1 MGLHADYGTILHL
14 LRQRFDASLVAPVR
28 PAAIAAPGPGAR
40 GGMASRPRADLRGP
54 ARGHAAAA
62 EPRGPRPGGPGADP
76 VRVHGDAGA
85 AGAAEGFPVL
95 GAKGFGPGRTF
106 FLNHEPELN
115 LAHCCGTLRFGDD
128 PATSVLDAACRAHE
142 VDNLHV
148 ADGSFMPTSN
158 GINPSLTI
166 AANALRVADS
176 VAAALGLGAARRA
189 EPRDRNQP
197 LHG

>member
-1 MGLHADYGTILHL
+1 MPTTAPSSTCC
-14 LRQRFDASLVAPVR
+14 ASGSTPRVVAPVR
-28 PAAIAAPGPGAR
+28 PARSLLRIPALAAAWLLGHAHIFVGLLEDMPLPQNR
-40 GGMASRPRADLRGP
+40 VILDPADP
-54 ARGHAAAA
+54 ARIRFEYTVTPELRARRRAF
-62 EPRGPRPGGPGADP
+62 RSW
-76 VRVHGDAGA
+76 VR
-85 AGAAEGFPVL
+85 
-95 GAKGFGPGRTF
+95 KGFGPGRML

>member
-1 MGLHADYGTILHL
+1 MGLLEDMPLPQNRVILDPAD
-14 LRQRFDASLVAPVR
+14 
-28 PAAIAAPGPGAR
+28 
-40 GGMASRPRADLRGP
+40 P
-54 ARGHAAAA
+54 ARIRFEYTVTPELRARRRAF
-62 EPRGPRPGGPGADP
+62 RTW
-76 VRVHGDAGA
+76 VR
-85 AGAAEGFPVL
+85 
-95 GAKGFGPGRTF
+95 KGFGPGRML

-148 ADGSFMPTSN
+148 ADASFMPTSN